1 MQCYIQQANIVLYVM
16 RYKNIELSN
25 DSSLQIPTIIG
36 SFTKLQQKILSH
48 IGRTYGAN
56 YRTLGQDVPRNRI
69 TIRQSVESLIK
80 HQYVAKKR
88 LSLYEAI
95 QIREHVGINQPM
107 SLIIFLLTHKGI
119 ATTWLRRFLGTEDM
133 VKGLYRDDN
142 ITKYINVVYHVF
154 TPSQHRQ
161 MLEPIFRNLEWS
173 HSGFEEEKSHS
184 LIKDAFLTG
193 ILKLAFENNYDPS
206 VLFNKANVAHLKG
219 LFSHEDLKRFKEK
232 LKVGGNNIALTIK
245 KFPV

>member
-1 MQCYIQQANIVLYVM
+1 
-16 RYKNIELSN
+16 LSN

-36 SFTKLQQKILSH
+36 SFTELQQKILSH

-56 YRTLGQDVPRNRI
+56 YRTLVEDLQRNRI
-69 TIRQSVESLIK
+69 TILQSVESLIK
-80 HQYVAKKR
+80 HQYVAKK
-88 LSLYEAI
+88 
-95 QIREHVGINQPM
+95 QISPDESYIIYQRVGTI
-107 SLIIFLLTHKGI
+107 SSVIFLLTHKGI
-119 ATTWLRRFLGTEDM
+119 AATWLRGFVGTGDI

-142 ITKYINVVYHVF
+142 ITKYINVVYHMF
-154 TPSQHRQ
+154 TSSQHRQ

-173 HSGFEEEKSHS
+173 YSGFEEKSHS

-232 LKVGGNNIALTIK
+232 LKVGSNNITLTIK